1 MLLGRREGK
10 DGCDSRFSGFPI
22 NTGLNIKYRIT
33 VDHGKLMEGGGID
46 SIPCIETE
54 NLKKEQIQSYY
65 YDGMGIVY
73 QKAGE
78 GWMY

>member
-1 MLLGRREGK
+1 
-10 DGCDSRFSGFPI
+10 
-22 NTGLNIKYRIT
+22 
-33 VDHGKLMEGGGID
+33 MEGGGID